1 MIRLVFAVFLL
12 LPGAL
17 EAACIGVDVRPD
29 LDAAQRAELDQRLA
43 DMPYPAGNHWTATKG
58 GQTLR
63 IVGTFHLDD
72 PRLDPVAARLKPLI
86 KQADRVMLEATDTE
100 ITALQKAV
108 ASRPELMFITSGP
121 TLIDLLPPEE
131 WDELAKAAA
140 ARGLPGFMVA
150 KFQPW
155 YLSIVLS
162 TPPCMA
168 AEMQNGPRGLDHRI
182 MKMAQAEGIPTQALE
197 AYDTLFTIFGQDPL
211 EEQVEMLR
219 LGLVPPDGA
228 ENAFETLKLQYFE
241 EAHGAAVELSR
252 IVSRPL
258 IDLPPEEFDAEYDK
272 LMGAILTQRN
282 IAWMDRILAA
292 TDETVL
298 IAVGAGHLSG
308 EYGLLNLL
316 AAEGYALNREAF

>member
-1 MIRLVFAVFLL
+1 
-12 LPGAL
+12 
-17 EAACIGVDVRPD
+17 
-29 LDAAQRAELDQRLA
+29 
-43 DMPYPAGNHWTATKG
+43 
-58 GQTLR
+58 
-63 IVGTFHLDD
+63 
-72 PRLDPVAARLKPLI
+72 
-86 KQADRVMLEATDTE
+86 
-100 ITALQKAV
+100 
-108 ASRPELMFITSGP
+108 
-121 TLIDLLPPEE
+121 
-131 WDELAKAAA
+131 
-140 ARGLPGFMVA
+140 
-150 KFQPW
+150 
-155 YLSIVLS
+155 
-162 TPPCMA
+162 
-168 AEMQNGPRGLDHRI
+168 
-182 MKMAQAEGIPTQALE
+182 
-197 AYDTLFTIFGQDPL
+197 
-211 EEQVEMLR
+211 
-219 LGLVPPDGA
+219 PPDGA